1 MENIRNMAQGIE
13 DLINKIPGVEVS
25 LTSGID
31 HVLGQMSGERQAV
44 VDSSGWKEYVTPWD
58 FVNYSDAWNQGSE
71 IGSKIGNALE
81 NFSLSD
87 AISGFTSSVYDGM
100 AGTLDS
106 IAGDVRGIK
115 KSVDLSDEDIKSLVD
130 VAERRYVNQ
139 VNLTAQTPVITING
153 ANTGRTAQDRR
164 ALADAIELVLRE
176 QLSSGAARSTAMAY
190 SG

>member
-1 MENIRNMAQGIE
+1 M
-13 DLINKIPGVEVS
+13 EVS

-87 AISGFTSSVYDGM
+87 AISSFASSAYDSV
-100 AGTLDS
+100 AGNLNS